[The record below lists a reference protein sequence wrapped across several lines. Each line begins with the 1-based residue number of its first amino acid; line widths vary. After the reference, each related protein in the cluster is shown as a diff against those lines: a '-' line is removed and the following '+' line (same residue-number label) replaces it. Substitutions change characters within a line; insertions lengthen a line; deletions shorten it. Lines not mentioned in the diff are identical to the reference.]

1 MQPGLDGTCGGR
13 LPAALA
19 ARATRGFSLVG
30 RNAEETRSDAGR
42 EDEVGSREEAGG
54 TFFAMLTG
62 DGRAGVTTPSAACK
76 AGEKG
81 EGKVTPAVTPMTA
94 N

>member
-1 MQPGLDGTCGGR
+1 MQPGLDGTCRER

-19 ARATRGFSLVG
+19 ACAKRGFSLVG

-54 TFFAMLTG
+54 MFFAMATG
-62 DGRAGVTTPSAACK
+62 DGRAGVTTP
-76 AGEKG
+76 
-81 EGKVTPAVTPMTA
+81 
-94 N
+94 